1 VLNPEPPSIV
11 EDHKIRDIMPHVP
24 ISAWWRGD
32 SIFAI
37 VIILVGVTAGLGGM
51 LLALLLHAIQHAAY
65 GYDLGA
71 VVNPES
77 FLQGVTAA
85 SPMRRVTVLALCGA
99 VAGIGWWAL
108 NRFRRK
114 LVSIKAAVGKDKPGP
129 RMPGLA
135 TIAHA
140 LLQIVTVALGS
151 PLGREVAPREIRAML
166 ATWLS
171 FWVGLSAEQTR
182 IAIACGAGAGLA
194 AVYNVPLGG
203 AMFVLEVLLN
213 TTAPKVAAAAI
224 AASVIASTI
233 AWIGLGDVVQ
243 YVVSPLEISRPFACR
258 IWWER
263 AWPWK
268 ASRR

>member
-108 NRFRRK
+108 YRFGGVVHFWSFWGNKRARGSGRP
-114 LVSIKAAVGKDKPGP
+114 LGVGSRSTGLLCGGGRSASPVQACWFCSGP
-129 RMPGLA
+129 RPSRDSQCG
-135 TIAHA
+135 
-140 LLQIVTVALGS
+140 
-151 PLGREVAPREIRAML
+151 
-166 ATWLS
+166 WLS
-171 FWVGLSAEQTR
+171 PVINSRGLFPTRSASWLR
-182 IAIACGAGAGLA
+182 
-194 AVYNVPLGG
+194 
-203 AMFVLEVLLN
+203 M
-213 TTAPKVAAAAI
+213 
-224 AASVIASTI
+224 
-233 AWIGLGDVVQ
+233 
-243 YVVSPLEISRPFACR
+243 
-258 IWWER
+258 
-263 AWPWK
+263 
-268 ASRR
+268 